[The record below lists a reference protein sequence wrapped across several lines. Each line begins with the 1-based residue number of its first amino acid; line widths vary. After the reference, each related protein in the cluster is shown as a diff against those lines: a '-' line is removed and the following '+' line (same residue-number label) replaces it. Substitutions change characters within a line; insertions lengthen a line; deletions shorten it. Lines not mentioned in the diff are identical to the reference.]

1 MRIDLYLKKTIIIK
15 KREEA
20 KMMCD
25 KNMVKINGRN
35 CKPSK
40 SIKPGDM
47 IEIETARGVRRI
59 KVLSIPEGNV
69 QKNAASIYYEE
80 V

>member
-1 MRIDLYLKKTIIIK
+1 MRIDVYLKKTIIFK

-20 KMMCD
+20 KMMCN
-25 KNMVKINGRN
+25 KNMVKINDRN

-40 SIKPGDM
+40 SINPGDT
-47 IEIETARGVRRI
+47 IEIETAKGARRI

-69 QKNAASIYYEE
+69 QKNDVSTYYKE